1 MEDGRY
7 DMTLEDV
14 PEVILSVRQS
24 GVPIGLTATHTEPGF
39 LLSDGTALLH
49 DKLLGT
55 TADISSNGY
64 SFYSGATDGTD
75 FNRFE
80 LSFEPTGQTP
90 TAIDGTPD
98 GTEAAVTGA
107 EGYICVSGEA
117 GAAVSIWAADGR
129 TLHSGKL
136 GTTPL
141 RINLPAGIYV
151 VGINGRTQKTIVY

>member
-1 MEDGRY
+1 MPMATPTPSTSARGAGATVAMGY
-7 DMTLEDV
+7 KAAKAGFYTISV
-14 PEVILSVRQS
+14 PR
-24 GVPIGLTATHTEPGF
+24 A
-39 LLSDGTALLH
+39 DGTALLH

-90 TAIDGTPD
+90 TAIDGTPA

-136 GTTPL
+136 GPTPL